1 MIKLEIEYFDKKEIN
16 TYDIDDVKFLCDERK
31 VEIPG
36 MMPYY
41 EGQIELVSTDKNL
54 IDFLNPSNNLEEIAR
69 DILHHKCIMTS
80 YYSIKDIYIN
90 CTPYFVKINYDK
102 PNIIIDCTYKTYE
115 KNNLKE
121 EICGGGDL

>member
-80 YYSIKDIYIN
+80 YYSIKDISSVGDGGICCRFGQ
-90 CTPYFVKINYDK
+90 CTGYWR
-102 PNIIIDCTYKTYE
+102 KTGRWLCN
-115 KNNLKE
+115 KLHRHK
-121 EICGGGDL
+121 